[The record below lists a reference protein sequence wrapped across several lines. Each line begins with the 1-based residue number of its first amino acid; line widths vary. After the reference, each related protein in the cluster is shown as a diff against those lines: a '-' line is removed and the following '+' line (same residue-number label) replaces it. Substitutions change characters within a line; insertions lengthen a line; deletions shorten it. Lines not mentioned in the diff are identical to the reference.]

1 MASSYYSKLEVLTK
15 KNFILM
21 TSDLM
26 SILLEILF
34 PVVMMFIIICLREA
48 FPIESH
54 TYEVKNPTIETFI
67 KENSFSHIEDIY
79 EKDSNYF
86 RNTHSW
92 LGLNVVPPLKICSPM
107 NNQSKPRPLI
117 ASIGI
122 PPEIKTK
129 MINDSFYFQD
139 EINFGL
145 TNDSFLEFNSIDE
158 MENYIKSEDYL
169 KNDDNLICFGLK

>member
-54 TYEVKNPTIETFI
+54 TYEVKNPTIETFMKKKVI
-67 KENSFSHIEDIY
+67 ILGIHI
-79 EKDSNYF
+79 
-86 RNTHSW
+86 
-92 LGLNVVPPLKICSPM
+92 LG
-107 NNQSKPRPLI
+107 
-117 ASIGI
+117 
-122 PPEIKTK
+122 
-129 MINDSFYFQD
+129 
-139 EINFGL
+139 
-145 TNDSFLEFNSIDE
+145 
-158 MENYIKSEDYL
+158 
-169 KNDDNLICFGLK
+169 